1 MQGQSSGK
9 LISVSKTNL
18 FDKAEINFQ
27 RTLKI
32 TAQNVPQTV
41 GARLWNNCVEITK
54 YNKQIYYPILVQLWF
69 VLQLHGKVS
78 MADLSVKI
86 KFLLSIS

>member
-41 GARLWNNCVEITK
+41 GARL
-54 YNKQIYYPILVQLWF
+54 
-69 VLQLHGKVS
+69 
-78 MADLSVKI
+78 
-86 KFLLSIS
+86 